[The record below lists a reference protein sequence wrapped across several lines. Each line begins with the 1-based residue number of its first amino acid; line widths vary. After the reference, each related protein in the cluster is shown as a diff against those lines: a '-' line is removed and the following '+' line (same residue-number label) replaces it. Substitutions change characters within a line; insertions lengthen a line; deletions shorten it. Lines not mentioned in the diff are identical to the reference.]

1 MNTEQLTLL
10 ITTVIMVLIMAAM
23 IWMMKAAANGAIK
36 PNPWI
41 GLRTTALMHC
51 ETCWLLGH
59 HAAAS
64 KSIWGFASA
73 AVVMAVAGIATV
85 AMEMS
90 EAVLAIGLILGMV
103 IMVTGL
109 ILGLRDANRAVAKIH
124 AGERIITD

>member
-1 MNTEQLTLL
+1 MDTEQLTLL
-10 ITTVIMVLIMAAM
+10 ITTLIMVVMMAAM
-23 IWMMKAAANGAIK
+23 IWMMKAAASGAIK

-73 AVVMAVAGIATV
+73 AVVMAVAGTATV
-85 AMEMS
+85 TMELS
-90 EAVLAIGLILGMV
+90 EVVLAIGLILGVV
-103 IMVTGL
+103 IMLAGL
-109 ILGLRDANRAVAKIH
+109 LFGMRDAKRAVAKIH
-124 AGERIITD
+124 AGERIITE